1 METERLSARLCS
13 WITERATV
21 SDDGEALLD
30 GVCTA
35 LCEAGL
41 PLWRASVS
49 GPTIDPAHRS
59 VGLTWYAQE
68 GMTLTFI
75 PHEQDEAM
83 WLRSPIFA
91 LLESGEH
98 SARYRLEALRNGE
111 AFPILHELRDMGGT
125 DYLLHLVTFAPGLAL
140 RGVALSFA
148 TREPGGFEEG
158 AVSVIEAILPALG
171 LALSRLSLAH
181 TLREVLGT
189 YVGPVTAGQVLEGN
203 IRRGQGRTVSAAILL
218 ADLRGFTALSDRS
231 DPLDMVTW
239 LNEHFDAL
247 GDPVTERGGEI
258 LKFLGD
264 GFLAA
269 FTVADV
275 DEVPCSIC
283 RQALSAAMDAQAANA
298 ALNARRREAGQ
309 PEISADL
316 VLHFGEVV
324 YGNVGTGRR
333 LDFTLIG
340 RAVNEASR
348 IEGQCQS
355 LGYPLLISD
364 AFATRCAHTLQEVGT
379 VPLRGL
385 TRPQRLW
392 TLPGTSRSVPGAS
405 TDQ

>member
-1 METERLSARLCS
+1 METERLSARLRD
-13 WITERATV
+13 WITERATA

-30 GVCTA
+30 GLCNA
-35 LCEAGL
+35 LCDAGV

-68 GMTLTFI
+68 GMTLVFI

-98 SARYRLEALRNGE
+98 SVRYRLEALRNGE
-111 AFPILHELRDMGGT
+111 DFPILHELRDQGGT
-125 DYLLHLVTFAPGLAL
+125 DYLLHLITFAPGIAL

-148 TREPGGFEEG
+148 TRAQGGFDQDS
-158 AVSVIEAILPALG
+158 VSVIEGILPTLG
-171 LALSRLSLAH
+171 LALARLSLAH

-203 IRRGQGRTVSAAILL
+203 VRRGQGRTVSAAILL

-247 GDPVTERGGEI
+247 GDPVTGRGGEI

-269 FTVADV
+269 FTVPDAGAL
-275 DEVPCSIC
+275 PCNVC
-283 RQALSAAMDAQAANA
+283 REALSAAVDALAAND
-298 ALNARRREAGQ
+298 ALNARRRAAGR
-309 PEISADL
+309 PELPADL

-355 LGYPLLISD
+355 LGHPLLISD
-364 AFATRCAHTLQEVGT
+364 AFAARCADALEEVGT

-385 TRPQRLW
+385 ARPQRLW
-392 TLPGTSRSVPGAS
+392 TLPGLDRSVPVAATG
-405 TDQ
+405 Q